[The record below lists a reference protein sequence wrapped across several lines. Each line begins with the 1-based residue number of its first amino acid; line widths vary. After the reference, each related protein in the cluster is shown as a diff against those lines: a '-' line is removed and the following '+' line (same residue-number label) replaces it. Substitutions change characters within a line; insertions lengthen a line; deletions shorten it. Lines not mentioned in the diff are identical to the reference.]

1 MLISKISIVASIVLF
16 GYNLSMLLNRY
27 VSFCEKAL
35 KYREILQQE
44 KIALQELRNSNI
56 RLSFGVAVIYITLL
70 HFSGFA
76 TWLLGAIAFKFLLS
90 LYFSDAFQSR
100 VVDGRSI
107 SQKLYWAMKL
117 DSLVNLLG
125 ATLIAYVLVS

>member
-35 KYREILQQE
+35 KYREILHQE
-44 KIALQELRNSNI
+44 KIALKELRNSNI
-56 RLSFGVAVIYITLL
+56 RLSFGVAVIYITMLY
-70 HFSGFA
+70 FSGFA
-76 TWLLGAIAFKFLLS
+76 TWLLGTIAFKFLLS